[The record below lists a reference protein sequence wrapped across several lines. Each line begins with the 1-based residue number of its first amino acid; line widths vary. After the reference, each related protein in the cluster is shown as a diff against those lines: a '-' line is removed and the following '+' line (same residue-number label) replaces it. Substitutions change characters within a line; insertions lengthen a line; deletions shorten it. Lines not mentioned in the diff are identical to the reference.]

1 MAALIRALALALW
14 GAVLLRSAADGRLDL
29 LLRAAFHPLVGLA
42 GLGLVAIALAQLL
55 LGWRQRSPRRGLA
68 VATAAAGRRQR
79 QEELRQDWR
88 TALATAVIAALLLA
102 WPPAPSFA
110 DLAGQRPADDTVE
123 GSVEESLSFV
133 LPPAQRSLTDWVRL
147 LRSQPDPRLFEG
159 DPVRI
164 SGFVLPVPGQ
174 PPQLARLLVRCCLAD
189 ATPVGLP
196 VRWPA
201 AAPLDGGGLGGAD
214 PGGGDP
220 GGGGQPREDRW
231 LAIEGQMAVEGERLV
246 VVPQR
251 IRPIPRP
258 ARPLEP

>member
-1 MAALIRALALALW
+1 MGESVAALIRALALALW
-14 GAVLLRSAADGRLDL
+14 AAVLLRSAADGRLDL
-29 LLRAAFHPLVGLA
+29 LLRAAFHPLVWLA
-42 GLGLVAIALAQLL
+42 GLGLLAAALAQAL
-55 LGWRQRSPRRGLA
+55 LGWPHRSRRDG
-68 VATAAAGRRQR
+68 
-79 QEELRQDWR
+79 RQDGR
-88 TALATAVIAALLLA
+88 TALATAVIAVLVLA
-102 WPPAPSFA
+102 WPPTPSFA
-110 DLAGQRPADDTVE
+110 DLAGQRPADDTVD

-147 LRSQPDPRLFEG
+147 LRSQPDPKLFEG

-164 SGFVLPVPGQ
+164 SGFVLPVPGE

-201 AAPLDGGGLGGAD
+201 EAPLAGA
-214 PGGGDP
+214 
-220 GGGGQPREDRW
+220 GQARGDRW
-231 LAIEGQMAVEGERLV
+231 LAIEGRMAVDGEQLV
-246 VVPQR
+246 VVPRQ